1 MTYKELQDYLVKKS
15 KKSVNKYNNIVSALL
30 KAAPN
35 ATVRRKICYLHLTS
49 DNLGKL
55 IFINIYNEFTKF
67 MNEEVEIKEIKS
79 LIK

>member
-55 IFINIYNEFTKF
+55 IFSGLYNEFTKF